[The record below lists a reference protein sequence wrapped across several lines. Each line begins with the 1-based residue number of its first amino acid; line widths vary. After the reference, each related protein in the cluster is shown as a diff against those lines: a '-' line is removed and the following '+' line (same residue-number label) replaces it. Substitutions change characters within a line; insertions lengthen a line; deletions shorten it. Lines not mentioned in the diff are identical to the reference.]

1 MTRKT
6 HQWQRWTK
14 LPLAVAVAA
23 GMSGHAA
30 AYSFYV
36 GDVEAQFNTTLSA
49 GAGWRVEDRD
59 KRLIAQGNL
68 GPEYAQVA
76 PLPILVPL
84 RTTMTT
90 ATSTS
95 RVAILTPRSSRV
107 TVNFT

>member
-23 GMSGHAA
+23 GVSGHAA

-59 KRLIAQGNL
+59 KRLIEQGNL
-68 GPEYAQVA
+68 GPEYAPGGSLA
-76 PLPILVPL
+76 NIGS
-84 RTTMTT
+84 
-90 ATSTS
+90 STNNYDDGN
-95 RVAILTPRSSRV
+95 L
-107 TVNFT
+107 NFES